1 MKDFLDSVSD
11 AIGSMS
17 DVLYREAVSAP
28 IESVSSRIVSA
39 NRRVETENP
48 RSDTAQRLFAA
59 ATRHSHAGDLDLQC
73 ASDTR
78 VSRSPTSLI
87 CLAETLRLSASSSLV
102 IASAST
108 VEASP

>member
-48 RSDTAQRLFAA
+48 RIVTAQRPFTA
-59 ATRHSHAGDLDLQC
+59 ATRHSHAGDLDVQC
-73 ASDTR
+73 ASDAR
-78 VSRSPTSLI
+78 VSRSPHI
-87 CLAETLRLSASSSLV
+87 MDLSRANGSTERELESRH
-102 IASAST
+102 ASAST